1 MIYFKYILFFIVGVI
16 FCENIS
22 DLSLMLES
30 KDTINKKAILIPNYN
45 SDNSEFEFEYL
56 GKSRKIFYYSSI
68 SYMNENNTIN
78 LNFSPYFNYKNFKF
92 KIDLEYFLNL
102 EESSLLTNDW
112 SPIGIMEKI
121 DYLELKLF
129 NEKVDLFLGEISG
142 LTFGHGYLLNKYGNN
157 YNYPIDKNIG
167 IKLKIR
173 NSNNSISYTSFISN
187 LDDFLESGGL
197 LGTHISFLVSDSFP
211 LRVGFGHIVDLNQF
225 VDYKNYINKSRKIH
239 AFEID
244 FDFPLFNI
252 LDRNV
257 LLIGELSAIKFP
269 ETRYYKRVDDN
280 QFSNDKKSRDGV
292 WGLLFPGFKYSF
304 KNYSIT
310 LGLNYNSSIFSP
322 YYFNHTYDF
331 EKVRYRLYDI
341 SQNEENFSDESELL
355 MNFSTD
361 SLGQD
366 LFIPKDLFTMI
377 NGYENIYDT
386 YGFTALFERKIN
398 DNDYFNIEY
407 SYFKELTNNLESLS
421 FNDFLIDF
429 SINKDFF
436 SFPSKFTFFLSKT
449 FSENSTFSL
458 LEENLIYGLT
468 LNLNIYKNLFI
479 STEWKDVFYDIDFD
493 GDIDKNSYINAG
505 LKLKF

>member
-1 MIYFKYILFFIVGVI
+1 MSFTFCFGV
-16 FCENIS
+16 N
-22 DLSLMLES
+22 LSLLNS
-30 KDTINKKAILIPNYN
+30 KDTIDKKAILIPNYQI
-45 SDNSEFEFEYL
+45 DNPKFDFEYL
-56 GKSRKIFYYSSI
+56 GKSRKIFYYSNI
-68 SYMNENNTIN
+68 SYLNENKAIN
-78 LNFSPYFNYKNFKF
+78 LIFSPSFNYSKFKF

-121 DYLELKLF
+121 DYLDLELFDERLKLF
-129 NEKVDLFLGEISG
+129 LGKISD

-187 LDDFLESGGL
+187 VDDFLESGGL
-197 LGTHISFLVSDSFP
+197 IGNHLSFLISDSFP
-211 LRVGFGHIVDLNQF
+211 IRIGFGHVVDLDQF
-225 VDYKNYINKSRKIH
+225 VNFKNHIDRKRQIN

-244 FDFPLFNI
+244 FDFPLVNI
-252 LDRNV
+252 LDRNL
-257 LLIGELSAIKFP
+257 LLIGEISAIRFP
-269 ETRYYKRVDDN
+269 ETRYYKRVDDS
-280 QFSNDKKSRDGV
+280 QFTNDKKSRDGV
-292 WGLLFPGFKYSF
+292 WGLLFPGFKYTL
-304 KNYSIT
+304 NQYSVT
-310 LGLNYNSSIFSP
+310 LGFNYNSSIFSP
-322 YYFNHTYDF
+322 YYFNNTYDF
-331 EKVRYRLYDI
+331 EKVRYREYNI
-341 SQNEENFSDESELL
+341 SQNEQNFFDESELL
-355 MNFSTD
+355 MSFTSD
-361 SLGQD
+361 DEGESI
-366 LFIPKDLFTMI
+366 FIPKDIYTMI